1 MGRTADL
8 DRLRSAIDVPAFHA
22 VVITAPAGVGKTR
35 LVRQATT
42 TLESPPLWLQ
52 ASPAVATVP
61 FGVLAH
67 HPDLPID
74 DPAAMYRWITT
85 VADEGGGVV
94 VVDDAPHLD
103 ARTADLLHRLVA
115 ARATTVVATA
125 RAGVPV
131 PSWLEWLWL
140 GESTEHI
147 ELGPLHDDDIGHL
160 VEIVLGNLDSNQND
174 RVVASL
180 SARTNGNA
188 LFIRQLLLDLRQRRD
203 AGGETVL
210 DATAPTHLLRVL
222 QARLSDAGDVIVP
235 LRCVAVLGDLPL
247 LVLRCCVTDA
257 QIDAAE
263 AAGWLVIE
271 GSPRATARPAHPLYA
286 EASLAAMTTL
296 ERSDLSEQV
305 ARRVV
310 TTVGTTAGERLR
322 ATAALVG
329 LGATVDV
336 DDLVDAAR
344 TAFAALDHDLA
355 RTLAQAAVDNGAT
368 FEALLVLGAAQ
379 SGLGQSD
386 DAETALRLALAT
398 ADTDDR
404 RARAVGRLSVH
415 LVADGGRVDEAEAL
429 LDEIEPLLSDV
440 AARSFVAADRAKL
453 ASIRG
458 DLTAVSPR
466 LADGADDLTRLNAAI
481 VGAYIDAMAGNAAAC
496 RATIARA
503 LPLAEAH
510 TTVLPW
516 SAELVRFSGP
526 FAALLEAGPTA
537 AEAEA
542 REGGSRI
549 GPAADATLGTWNFLT
564 GFTAAIA
571 GRLDSSMLT
580 LDRAIDE
587 LDGHD
592 LINAR
597 PLAMAA
603 RSWVAAQ
610 SGEVDH
616 ARILLDAS
624 VDAAA
629 VDGRVR
635 IQASIADVWCDL
647 VEGDL
652 PPGTIDRLSA
662 ERLLAM
668 AGEAFDSA
676 QALTAVIVL
685 HELVRLGD
693 PGTALNPLRQIAGE
707 LPPSWFVQ
715 FVTDRA
721 NAEAVQDDARLH
733 RLAREAHHR
742 WPLAAAEM
750 HASRARIARSR
761 RDSVAESRATVLSA
775 IESVRLGPT
784 QPWSLRSLRSP
795 LTPRELE
802 VASAVAAGTANR
814 AVAEQAGVSV
824 RTVEN
829 QLQSTYRKLD
839 LEGRQDLVALFNL
852 SP

>member
-1 MGRTADL
+1 
-8 DRLRSAIDVPAFHA
+8 
-22 VVITAPAGVGKTR
+22 
-35 LVRQATT
+35 
-42 TLESPPLWLQ
+42 
-52 ASPAVATVP
+52 
-61 FGVLAH
+61 
-67 HPDLPID
+67 
-74 DPAAMYRWITT
+74 
-85 VADEGGGVV
+85 
-94 VVDDAPHLD
+94 
-103 ARTADLLHRLVA
+103 
-115 ARATTVVATA
+115 
-125 RAGVPV
+125 
-131 PSWLEWLWL
+131 
-140 GESTEHI
+140 
-147 ELGPLHDDDIGHL
+147 
-160 VEIVLGNLDSNQND
+160 
-174 RVVASL
+174 
-180 SARTNGNA
+180 
-188 LFIRQLLLDLRQRRD
+188 
-203 AGGETVL
+203 
-210 DATAPTHLLRVL
+210 
-222 QARLSDAGDVIVP
+222 
-235 LRCVAVLGDLPL
+235 
-247 LVLRCCVTDA
+247 
-257 QIDAAE
+257 
-263 AAGWLVIE
+263 
-271 GSPRATARPAHPLYA
+271 
-286 EASLAAMTTL
+286 
-296 ERSDLSEQV
+296 
-305 ARRVV
+305 
-310 TTVGTTAGERLR
+310 
-322 ATAALVG
+322 
-329 LGATVDV
+329 
-336 DDLVDAAR
+336 
-344 TAFAALDHDLA
+344 
-355 RTLAQAAVDNGAT
+355 
-368 FEALLVLGAAQ
+368 
-379 SGLGQSD
+379 
-386 DAETALRLALAT
+386 
-398 ADTDDR
+398 
-404 RARAVGRLSVH
+404 
-415 LVADGGRVDEAEAL
+415 
-429 LDEIEPLLSDV
+429 
-440 AARSFVAADRAKL
+440 
-453 ASIRG
+453 
-458 DLTAVSPR
+458 
-466 LADGADDLTRLNAAI
+466 
-481 VGAYIDAMAGNAAAC
+481 
-496 RATIARA
+496 
-503 LPLAEAH
+503 
-510 TTVLPW
+510 
-516 SAELVRFSGP
+516 
-526 FAALLEAGPTA
+526 
-537 AEAEA
+537 
-542 REGGSRI
+542 
-549 GPAADATLGTWNFLT
+549 
-564 GFTAAIA
+564 
-571 GRLDSSMLT
+571 MLT

-784 QPWSLRSLRSP
+784 QPWSLKSLRSP

-814 AVAEQAGVSV
+814 AVAEQAESPFAPW
-824 RTVEN
+824 RT
-829 QLQSTYRKLD
+829 SYKAPIASLD